1 MSKRTEI
8 NDSLKEAMK
17 AKDELTVST
26 LRLVNAKIKDQDINA
41 RTTGNKDGVGD
52 AEILS
57 VLQGMIK
64 QRQESAD
71 IYAKNARPELAE
83 RENAEIAI
91 IQRYLPKQLDENEV
105 KQAVDALVI
114 ELGAKDIKDMGK
126 VMGALKTRYA
136 GQMDMAKAGGTVKA
150 RLAG

>member
-1 MSKRTEI
+1 MSKRAEI

-17 AKDELTVST
+17 AKDEVTVAT

-41 RTTGNKDGVGD
+41 RTSGNRDGIDD
-52 AEILS
+52 AGILS

-71 IYAKNARPELAE
+71 IYARNGRPELAE
-83 RENAEIAI
+83 RENAEIAV
-91 IQRYLPKQLDENEV
+91 IQRYLPKQLNDEEM
-105 KQAVDALVI
+105 KQAVDALVT
-114 ELGAKDIKDMGK
+114 ELGAKDVKDMGK

-136 GQMDMAKAGGTVKA
+136 GQMDMAKAGGAVKA